1 MSAIKDARYPL
12 ELDKERF
19 LYFSLNAIDALTD
32 KYGGFD
38 KFTDAIQGDNRIKD
52 LIWIMTLLLNEGAA
66 YTQFL
71 ETGNDTGAEVLSERI
86 VSLILNSTNLTLIQS
101 SIYKAF
107 TLSNTGTT
115 EPPPGDDEPPDD
127 DEENDDE
134 DTDGENKRGNVKA
147 GGKK

>member
-1 MSAIKDARYPL
+1 MSAIKDARYPI
-12 ELDKERF
+12 ELDKERH
-19 LYFSLNAIDALTD
+19 LYFSLNAIDELTD

-66 YTQFL
+66 YTQYMT
-71 ETGNDTGAEVLSERI
+71 TGQETGAEVLTERI

-107 TLSNTGTT
+107 TLSNSGTT
-115 EPPPGDDEPPDD
+115 EPPETGGDDDEADEDD
-127 DEENDDE
+127 DEE
-134 DTDGENKRGNVKA
+134 TDGENKKGNVKA